1 MAEDLYFPMVIHYPL
16 SSKNTLRSRAHKT
29 CACCYGDMCR
39 FKLDGGEDVINPQG
53 RSSAANVANQSR
65 GCLWAGT
72 ERL

>member
-16 SSKNTLRSRAHKT
+16 SSKNTLRSHAHKT
-29 CACCYGDMCR
+29 CACCYGDVQILAGR
-39 FKLDGGEDVINPQG
+39 GEDVINPQG